1 MSNYVSYGVK
11 TAWTNY
17 IELDA
22 TRAGEEIGYYTL
34 DFCDKFVVVSCIG
47 EKPGDDKIVARRL
60 PDAGSFETEVQFNDN
75 GNVVNIYVSGVVGSH
90 VYASLRI
97 AE

>member
-1 MSNYVSYGVK
+1 MGYISYGVK

-22 TRAGEEIGYYTL
+22 TRAGEEIGYYTI
-34 DFCDKFVVVSCIG
+34 DFCDKFVVVSG
-47 EKPGDDKIVARRL
+47 VKEKPGDDTIVALRL
-60 PDAGSFETEVQFNDN
+60 PNAGSFEADVPFNDN
-75 GNVVNIYVSGVVGSH
+75 GHDVTIYISGVVGSH